1 MSGKEQNHKGMHET
15 LNFFVCLLPSSRRCL
30 GCRWEDLC
38 SAELDRPFPGM
49 SGNFGEKIRLV
60 GQEPGSKCLR
70 PFPRAATCLKCG
82 NAFKGLD
89 HAQDRGE
96 PNL

>member
-1 MSGKEQNHKGMHET
+1 MPEM
-15 LNFFVCLLPSSRRCL
+15 LRFFVCLLPSSLRRL
-30 GCRWEDLC
+30 RCRWEDLC

-49 SGNFGEKIRLV
+49 SGNLGEKFRLV

-70 PFPRAATCLKCG
+70 PFPRAAIHLQCG
-82 NAFKGLD
+82 NAFQGLD
-89 HAQDRGE
+89 HAQYRGE